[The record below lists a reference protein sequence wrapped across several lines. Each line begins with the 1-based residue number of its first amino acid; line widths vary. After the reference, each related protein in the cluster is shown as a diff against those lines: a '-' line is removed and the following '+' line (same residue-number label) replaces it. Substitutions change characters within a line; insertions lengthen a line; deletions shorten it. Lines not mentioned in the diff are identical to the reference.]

1 MKMMHALAA
10 ASAGLAFTC
19 LSFISSG
26 HKSAAN
32 HTHALEQE
40 LKEAVRDRPGRI
52 GVAVIIGGRDT
63 VAVNN
68 TPDYP
73 LMSMFK
79 LHEALAVCHTLDM
92 QGVSLDSVLAID
104 RKSLNPDTW
113 SPMLKDYGTEDFTA
127 TVGRLLEY
135 ILIDSDNNA
144 SNLLFDRIVSVD
156 ETDRFVRR
164 FTSGDF
170 RLVHK
175 ESDMQE
181 EHARSY
187 DNRTSPLAY
196 AELVNKVFT
205 DSVVSRDKQEFVK
218 RAMAACGTGTARI
231 AAGLAGTAGV
241 EFAHRNGSG
250 YVNGRGEVI
259 AVNDGGYVRLP
270 SGECYSIAVFI
281 KDWAGPQEEAEKA
294 MAEISG
300 IVCRYVSRR

>member
-1 MKMMHALAA
+1 
-10 ASAGLAFTC
+10 
-19 LSFISSG
+19 
-26 HKSAAN
+26 
-32 HTHALEQE
+32 
-40 LKEAVRDRPGRI
+40 
-52 GVAVIIGGRDT
+52 
-63 VAVNN
+63 
-68 TPDYP
+68 
-73 LMSMFK
+73 
-79 LHEALAVCHTLDM
+79 M

-104 RKSLNPDTW
+104 RKIAQSRHVEPYAQGLW
-113 SPMLKDYGTEDFTA
+113 AEEFTA

-170 RLVHK
+170 RLVYK

-205 DSVVSRDKQEFVK
+205 DSVVSRDKQEFVQ

-231 AAGLAGTAGV
+231 AAGLAGRTAW
-241 EFAHRNGSG
+241 S
-250 YVNGRGEVI
+250 
-259 AVNDGGYVRLP
+259 LP
-270 SGECYSIAVFI
+270 TAPALDMSTG
-281 KDWAGPQEEAEKA
+281 AE
-294 MAEISG
+294 SDCG
-300 IVCRYVSRR
+300 Q